1 MNLKSR
7 LITLEDFSKIQRFKC
22 GNTSIENFLKQE
34 AYYLTITKECSTTL
48 VFDQS
53 ELVGFFSLRK
63 STFQVEDEG
72 ELIDFP
78 CLDIARIATSSV
90 AQKNGYGTAM
100 LNQIFEVAH
109 TVNERYITLEAL
121 IERYDWYLKRGFI
134 PLIEDEAIQ
143 ANHDG
148 LVFMM
153 ADLYDEELVDKY
165 FDE

>member
-1 MNLKSR
+1 MITSDDYH
-7 LITLEDFSKIQRFKC
+7 LIQKFRC
-22 GNTSIENFLKQE
+22 GNTSIENFLKQD

-63 STFQVEDEG
+63 STFTVEIAG
-72 ELIDFP
+72 ELIEFP
-78 CLDIARIATSSV
+78 CLDIARLATATPS
-90 AQKNGYGTAM
+90 QKNGYGSKM
-100 LNQIFEVAH
+100 LEMIFNIAH

-121 IERYDWYLKRGFI
+121 IERFDWYNTRGFSA
-134 PLIEDEAIQ
+134 LIEAEA
-143 ANHDG
+143 ASSNPDG

-153 ADLYDEELVDKY
+153 ADLLDEQLIEDF

>member
-1 MNLKSR
+1 MKLTSR
-7 LITLEDFSKIQRFKC
+7 LITLEDYPQIQNFKC

-48 VFDQS
+48 VFNQS

-63 STFQVEDEG
+63 STLQVEVAG

-78 CLDIARIATSSV
+78 CLDIARIATSRSF
-90 AQKNGYGTAM
+90 QEKGYGTKI
-100 LNQIFEVAH
+100 LNRIFEIAN

-121 IERYDWYLKRGFI
+121 IERYDWYVKRGFI
-134 PLIEDEAIQ
+134 SLIDKEALQ
-143 ANHDG
+143 ANSEG

-165 FDE
+165 FEE

>member
-1 MNLKSR
+1 
-7 LITLEDFSKIQRFKC
+7 
-22 GNTSIENFLKQE
+22 
-34 AYYLTITKECSTTL
+34 
-48 VFDQS
+48 
-53 ELVGFFSLRK
+53 
-63 STFQVEDEG
+63 
-72 ELIDFP
+72 
-78 CLDIARIATSSV
+78 
-90 AQKNGYGTAM
+90 M

-143 ANHDG
+143 ANYDG